1 MDSFSFDMPD
11 RVETGSFLSLPGIYH
26 VAITEVANTTKK
38 GELFDGLRI
47 TAVVLDGTVRDAKDA
62 CTELDKQTD
71 IMIWKP
77 KLSDDAEQQ
86 KRAANSIA
94 RLLLATAIANE
105 SDLGRTGFNFKPEDM
120 VGRQMLVKLVLDK
133 DEKYLRCW
141 GDFWHVDDAQASK
154 YPKNKAAL
162 DLIPKALRRESS
174 PEPKA
179 TGKKKPAKAAANGQ
193 PAAAPAAASPPAE
206 INCDDI

>member
-62 CTELDKQTD
+62 CTEVEKQTD
-71 IMIWKP
+71 IMVWKP
-77 KLSDDAEQQ
+77 KMNDDAEQQ

-105 SDLGRTGFNFKPEDM
+105 SDLGRAGFQFKPEDM
-120 VGRQMLVKLVLDK
+120 VGRQMIVKLVFDK

-141 GDFWHVDDAQASK
+141 GDFWHVDDAQAAK

-162 DLIPKALRRESS
+162 DLIPRGLRRESS

-179 TGKKKPAKAAANGQ
+179 AGKKKAAKPAAANGHS
-193 PAAAPAAASPPAE
+193 APPPSAPPAE
-206 INCDDI
+206 VNCDDI